1 MLTFIGNVQ
10 AILFVILN
18 LGRAR
23 YPQVLR
29 VRSGF
34 AVLSA
39 SKLAATIT
47 PESLCY
53 LSMGI
58 YTVFVYFN
66 DDFHSLD
73 VYPKSLE
80 LQVGSKWAN
89 PDESIHLR
97 STARK

>member
-18 LGRAR
+18 LDSAR
-23 YPQVLR
+23 YPHVLR

-34 AVLSA
+34 SALSA
-39 SKLAATIT
+39 SKMTATIT
-47 PESLCY
+47 AESLCY
-53 LSMGI
+53 PSMVI

-66 DDFHSLD
+66 DDFHSLH

-80 LQVGSKWAN
+80 LQVGSKWSN
-89 PDESIHLR
+89 PDESIHF
-97 STARK
+97 KVNGQ